1 MVIVVVIVSVMLIV
15 IVSACNAISCADVF
29 ARREDEFSLHL
40 RSCNWLCI
48 RATLDSRAGQLTSYK
63 NYITDAWDM
72 LGPNIALVESCWNH
86 QCINKIFCCLYT

>member
-29 ARREDEFSLHL
+29 ERREEKMSSLFI
-40 RSCNWLCI
+40 NWLCI

-86 QCINKIFCCLYT
+86 QCIKKIFCCLYR